1 MKKFVILILILILLS
16 LAFSL
21 QAHGLQ
27 AEDYVQGEALA
38 VFNDNNFNAA
48 SLKPAGLEVNKI
60 YNALSDL
67 SGNLNLKAAS
77 LNGLNGNLKFA
88 LIKSSNKTTQELIS
102 ELKSR
107 PDVVAVSPNY
117 LVNINNFEAASLA
130 ELNLTPNDASF
141 DELWGIKKINA
152 PEVWKEGYTGSKNI
166 HAVIMDSGIDRHV
179 DLLDNIAEDLGIA
192 FENGQRWSNDMI
204 GHGTHCAGTVGAV
217 GNNNIGV
224 VGVNWEVSLIPVN
237 VCNEKGDWESYAA
250 IMAGLDYIAGLLQA
264 DSNLKI
270 AAINMSWGRYDY
282 ETPEESK
289 KLPLYLAFKV
299 FDNLDRTLM
308 ICVAG
313 NDGINTAEPT
323 LFANPRAASTDY
335 GYFAANQYRYPG
347 AFPDLN
353 NLISVAATAS
363 NDEAAYFSSWGQSVD
378 IAAPGYQILST
389 FPIREIGEND
399 SGYSYL
405 SGTSMAAP
413 HVAGAA
419 ALLMSAYPQATP
431 GQIKK
436 ALLDGANRD
445 INPLVRPF
453 YDLYARRENYKYLR
467 EYYAPLYE
475 KGRLCR
481 TGLLDVKKSLEILGD
496 LAGDKEHGTSS
507 HSSSSGCNNIK
518 LAGLGLILALGFKLN
533 NKK

>member
-1 MKKFVILILILILLS
+1 MKKLVILILVLLS
-16 LAFSL
+16 LALSL
-21 QAHGLQ
+21 QAE

-38 VFNDNNFNAA
+38 VFSDNNFSAA
-48 SLKPAGLEVNKI
+48 SLKSAGLEVNKI

-77 LNGLNGNLKFA
+77 LNGLNDNLKFA

-117 LVNINNFEAASLA
+117 LVNINNFEVAGLA
-130 ELNLTPNDASF
+130 ELKLTPNDASF

-152 PEVWKEGYTGSKNI
+152 PEVWEEGYTGSKNI
-166 HAVIMDSGIDRHV
+166 HAVIMDTGIDRHV

-192 FENGQRWSNDMI
+192 FENGQIWSKDML

-224 VGVNWEVSLIPVN
+224 AGINWEVSLIPVN
-237 VCNEKGDWESYAA
+237 ICNEKGDWESYAA

-289 KLPLYLAFKV
+289 KLPLYLAFKI

-308 ICVAG
+308 ICAAG
-313 NDGINTAEPT
+313 NDGLNTAEPT
-323 LFANPRAASTDY
+323 PFANPRAASTDNS
-335 GYFAANQYRYPG
+335 YFAANQYNYPG

-353 NLISVAATAS
+353 NLISVAAIAS

-389 FPIREIGEND
+389 FPVRGTGEND
-399 SGYSYL
+399 SGYRYL
-405 SGTSMAAP
+405 NGTSMAAP
-413 HVAGAA
+413 HVVGAA
-419 ALLMSAYPQATP
+419 ALLMSAYPEATP
-431 GQIKK
+431 GQIKQ
-436 ALLDGANRD
+436 ALLDGANKN

-453 YDLYARRENYKYLR
+453 YDLYTRREDYKYLR

-481 TGLLDVKKSLEILGD
+481 TGLLDVKKSLEILGE
-496 LAGDKEHGTSS
+496 LVGDNISPHG
-507 HSSSSGCNNIK
+507 SSSSGCNNIK
-518 LAGLGLILALGFKLN
+518 LAGLGLIALALILALGLKLN
-533 NKK
+533 NKY

>member
-1 MKKFVILILILILLS
+1 MKKLVILILVLLS
-16 LAFSL
+16 LALSL
-21 QAHGLQ
+21 QAE

-38 VFNDNNFNAA
+38 VFSDNNFSAA
-48 SLKPAGLEVNKI
+48 SLKSAGLEVNKI

-77 LNGLNGNLKFA
+77 LNGLNDNLKFA

-117 LVNINNFEAASLA
+117 LVNINNFEVAG
-130 ELNLTPNDASF
+130 LTPNDASF

-152 PEVWKEGYTGSKNI
+152 PEVWEEGYTGSKNI
-166 HAVIMDSGIDRHV
+166 HAVIMDTGIDRHV

-192 FENGQRWSNDMI
+192 FENGQIWSNDML

-224 VGVNWEVSLIPVN
+224 AGINWEVSLIPVN
-237 VCNEKGDWESYAA
+237 ICNEKGDWESYAA

-289 KLPLYLAFKV
+289 KLPLYLAFKI

-308 ICVAG
+308 ICAAG
-313 NDGINTAEPT
+313 NDGLNTAEPT
-323 LFANPRAASTDY
+323 PFANPRAASTDNS
-335 GYFAANQYRYPG
+335 YFAANQYNYPG

-353 NLISVAATAS
+353 NLISVAAIAS
-363 NDEAAYFSSWGQSVD
+363 NDEAAYFSSWGPSVD

-389 FPIREIGEND
+389 FPVRGTGEND
-399 SGYSYL
+399 SGYRYL
-405 SGTSMAAP
+405 NGTSMAAP
-413 HVAGAA
+413 HVVGAA
-419 ALLMSAYPQATP
+419 ALLMSAYPEATP
-431 GQIKK
+431 GQIKQ
-436 ALLDGANRD
+436 ALLDGANKN

-453 YDLYARRENYKYLR
+453 YDLYTRREDYKYLR

-481 TGLLDVKKSLEILGD
+481 TGLLDVKKSLEILGE
-496 LAGDKEHGTSS
+496 LVGDNISPHG
-507 HSSSSGCNNIK
+507 SSSSGCNNIK
-518 LAGLGLILALGFKLN
+518 LAGLGLIALALILALGLKLN
-533 NKK
+533 NKY

>member
-1 MKKFVILILILILLS
+1 MKKFVILILVLLS
-16 LAFSL
+16 LALSL
-21 QAHGLQ
+21 QAY
-27 AEDYVQGEALA
+27 AADYKDGEALV
-38 VFNDNNFNAA
+38 VFSDNNFSGA
-48 SLKPAGLEVNKI
+48 SLKSAGLEVSKI

-77 LNGLNGNLKFA
+77 LNDNLKFA

-117 LVNINNFEAASLA
+117 LVKINNFEVASLA
-130 ELNLTPNDASF
+130 ELKNFTPNDASF

-152 PEVWKEGYTGSKNI
+152 PEVWEAGYTGSKNI
-166 HAVIMDSGIDRHV
+166 HAVIMDTGIDRHV

-192 FENGQRWSNDMI
+192 FENGQIWSHDMI

-224 VGVNWEVSLIPVN
+224 TGINWEVSLIPVN
-237 VCNEKGDWESYAA
+237 VCDEKGDWESYAA

-264 DSNLKI
+264 DNDLKI

-289 KLPLYLAFKV
+289 KLPLYLAFKI

-308 ICVAG
+308 ICAAG
-313 NDGINTAEPT
+313 NDGINTTEPT
-323 LFANPRAASTDY
+323 PFANPGTASTDNS
-335 GYFAANQYRYPG
+335 YFAANQYNYPG

-353 NLISVAATAS
+353 NLISVAAIAS

-389 FPIREIGEND
+389 FPVRGTGEND
-399 SGYSYL
+399 SGYRYL
-405 SGTSMAAP
+405 NGTSMAAP
-413 HVAGAA
+413 HVVGAA

-431 GQIKK
+431 GQIKQ
-436 ALLDGANRD
+436 ALLDGANKN

-453 YDLYARRENYKYLR
+453 YDLYSKRENYKFLR
-467 EYYAPLYE
+467 EYYGPLYE

-496 LAGDKEHGTSS
+496 LVGDKEHSTSS

-518 LAGLGLILALGFKLN
+518 LAGLGLIALILALGFKLN
-533 NKK
+533 NK